1 MPDVDHYDFFV
12 SYARSDNA
20 NGWISNFV
28 EELLAEHRKFAA
40 GRDLTYFFDKHEIGA
55 GADWQHTLNHGIAH
69 SKLFVA
75 FISPNYFAS
84 EWCRK
89 EWRAWIDAE
98 IAKHI
103 LTAGVR
109 PVYIVEVPGLTD
121 GKLSDH
127 DFAKQIAD
135 FLKISEGDRVKLLA
149 ETPPVVKHL
158 RRRQMTH
165 NQPFCDVHSFYTEGV
180 ETLRRDDLRQVL
192 SKLAQDLEHHAVL
205 LAKADASITTIP
217 PYNRNFSGRLDEL
230 LQLREWLDK
239 DDRTGVIHGVHG
251 LGGIGKTELAL
262 TYAHGYAS
270 AYPGGRFLIQCDGK
284 TSLREAILTQHDFT
298 SLFADKISDE
308 LRKDPAEYF
317 AAIQRHLSHR
327 LESLG
332 HVLLLLDNVTDT
344 ALLTRE
350 QADALTRLGPKL
362 HLLATTR
369 LPAPPTHKDNWIS
382 LDRLPEEDALE
393 LLEKHRPF
401 KDDEDREAAWQI
413 VKRLDG
419 FTLAVELT
427 AAYLAANESVSYAK
441 MAAFLELDELEEMAN
456 DSGVELIRHN
466 HERRLSAVLGPVL
479 ESLNPV
485 ERLALEYAAVL
496 PGEHVPLAWLKK
508 LVSLSFADVEKEG
521 RLKNPW
527 DEVWQSLEK
536 LSLFSRA
543 DDNVPDQRL
552 VRVHRLV
559 RKLVDKRINNNES
572 MDRMTDVFA
581 LASDRIDAL
590 MHSDQLEFPKWELKT
605 FNSIALGLI
614 DLGNVSEGIKLQ
626 KYLGDRWYLLGEW
639 LEAEDSLRNALTSA
653 EKLYGYASLEIVE
666 YLDGLANLLRVIC
679 RYDEAAELLNR
690 ALNICEKQLE
700 PNHINNVPT
709 LVSLSALFQSIN
721 NLHEAERFSSRAL
734 EINKQFYGLKDYSN
748 AVIYNN
754 HAVLLKTLGRLEES
768 EQFYRDALELLE
780 DKYGINSY
788 VIVRYINN
796 LADVLV
802 ASGNFDEAEELYQ
815 RALRIKNNSESRDSD
830 IATSLDGLAALLRN
844 TNRSKEAEPFI
855 RESLSIR
862 EKIYGLDHPDVAT
875 SLNNL
880 GLMLYEIGRYHEAEP
895 LFRRGLAIYEAQY
908 GPDHTEVAAS
918 LCNLGLLLTA
928 MGRLGEAEQHYLRA
942 LEIFEHRLGSDHSLV
957 ESTLNS
963 IVWLLWETSRFAES
977 EPFFR
982 RMLTF
987 YQKKQVEYYQT
998 LAAWFSKI
1006 DALPLPE
1013 RTIKIV
1019 KFMKIAYLSQ
1029 KNTPVVN

>member
-1 MPDVDHYDFFV
+1 MSDIEHYDFFV

-28 EELLAEHRKFAA
+28 EELLAEHRKFTA
-40 GRDLTYFFDKHEIGA
+40 GRELTYFIDKQEIGA

-69 SKLFVA
+69 SRLFVA

-121 GKLSDH
+121 GKLSDQ

-135 FLKISEGDRVKLLA
+135 FLKISENDRIKLLA

-180 ETLRRDDLRQVL
+180 DTLRRDDLRQVL
-192 SKLAQDLEHHAVL
+192 SKLAQDLDHHAEL
-205 LAKADASITTIP
+205 LARADASITTIP

-308 LRKDPAEYF
+308 QRKDPAEYF
-317 AAIQRHLSHR
+317 ATIQRHLSHR

-350 QADALTRLGPKL
+350 QTDTLTKLGPKL

-369 LPAPPTHKDNWIS
+369 LPSPPTHKDNWIS
-382 LDRLPEEDALE
+382 LDRLLDEDALE

-427 AAYLAANESVSYAK
+427 AAFLAANESTSYAR
-441 MAAFLELDELEEMAN
+441 MSEHLELDDLEEMAE

-479 ESLNPV
+479 NSLKPA
-485 ERLALEYAAVL
+485 ERRFMEYAALL
-496 PGEHVPLAWLKK
+496 PPDQVPLPWLKE
-508 LVSLSFADVEKEG
+508 LVAQDFSELAQEG

-527 DEVWQSLEK
+527 DEVWQTLEK
-536 LSLFSRA
+536 LSLISRTKEET
-543 DDNVPDQRL
+543 PEPRIF
-552 VRVHRLV
+552 RVHRLV
-559 RKLVDKRINNNES
+559 QEL
-572 MDRMTDVFA
+572 VFA
-581 LASDRIDAL
+581 RLPEETATSLLFRIIDIVSEHSDAL
-590 MHSDQLEFPKWELKT
+590 QKVTKWVNARWELKP
-605 FNSIALGLI
+605 
-614 DLGNVSEGIKLQ
+614 
-626 KYLGDRWYLLGEW
+626 
-639 LEAEDSLRNALTSA
+639 LTS
-653 EKLYGYASLEIVE
+653 V
-666 YLDGLANLLRVIC
+666 ANLLADNKYCGTVS
-679 RYDEAAELLNR
+679 LLN
-690 ALNICEKQLE
+690 QLGNFWCTVAE
-700 PNHINNVPT
+700 W
-709 LVSLSALFQSIN
+709 S
-721 NLHEAERFSSRAL
+721 EAERLYRRAL
-734 EINKQFYGLKDYSN
+734 
-748 AVIYNN
+748 A
-754 HAVLLKTLGRLEES
+754 HAVQNHDGYNHPDVTTSLG
-768 EQFYRDALELLE
+768 
-780 DKYGINSY
+780 
-788 VIVRYINN
+788 N
-796 LADVLV
+796 LATLLADT
-802 ASGNFDEAEELYQ
+802 
-815 RALRIKNNSESRDSD
+815 SRF
-830 IATSLDGLAALLRN
+830 A
-844 TNRSKEAEPFI
+844 EAEPLY
-855 RESLSIR
+855 RHM
-862 EKIYGLDHPDVAT
+862 LDAIEQDVGPNHPAMAT
-875 SLNNL
+875 SLNN
-880 GLMLYEIGRYHEAEP
+880 YAEF
-895 LFRRGLAIYEAQY
+895 LRKTNHFA
-908 GPDHTEVAAS
+908 
-918 LCNLGLLLTA
+918 
-928 MGRLGEAEQHYLRA
+928 EAEQLYRRA
-942 LEIFEHRLGSDHSLV
+942 LEIFGQGTDPDPQ
-957 ESTLNS
+957 STAGTLQNLA
-963 IVWLLWETSRFAES
+963 LLLTATERFAEAEPLYRRALDIIKQNVEPDHPDLAKVLDNYSGFLMRTNRLAEAEQLCYQAQTIFEKNLGTEHPIVANNLKRQAILLIKSNRLS
-977 EPFFR
+977 ETEPLLR
-982 RMLTF
+982 RALTIYKLCF
-987 YQKKQVEYYQT
+987 GPNSPEVANSIHDLALVLAGTYRLAEAEPLYQQALT
-998 LAAWFSKI
+998 L
-1006 DALPLPE
+1006 
-1013 RTIKIV
+1013 
-1019 KFMKIAYLSQ
+1019 YLSLDHPNSKLCREELAEVQ
-1029 KNTPVVN
+1029 YRLGKGDKAQARVNQAAESGSDSGRRSAPAHSDKIGRNDPCPCGSGKKYKKCCGV